1 MQSIDLLQNDVKV
14 LGCGGS
20 KSQLAGTSSL
30 QISKN
35 IVIDAG
41 NIIRSL
47 GEEASNIEHI
57 FLTHSHLD
65 HIIDIAF
72 LSERYFETRTK
83 ALKIYAQKETLKAL
97 KDHFFNNTIW
107 PDFTKVN
114 LLEKESA
121 SVEFIEIKI
130 NKIYEFEDV
139 KIKAIPVHHTVP
151 TCAYVVEK
159 KFFSLIYAPDTYICD
174 SIWEEI
180 NDNKKIDSLFI
191 DVSFDSDKNELAFL
205 SKHLTP
211 DLLLKEIK
219 KLKRDIKIYA
229 IHIKDAYKE
238 KISRQIKSDEHLNSK
253 ISFIKDGAFLKKG
266 VLKKKKDNEQLRI
279 LTALAK
285 EKELDK
291 ILEYIL
297 LEVIKDTNSEGG
309 TVYLKEE
316 NLLKFKVVI
325 NKKLDIHDTQTQNW
339 PAINLYNSKGS
350 NLSNVSALCA
360 IKNEI
365 INIPDVYHAKG
376 FDFDG
381 MKKFDKANNYRS
393 KSMLVIPMIDHENEL
408 IGVLQ
413 LINKLDPTTKK
424 AIAFDEEDINRTLA
438 YSAYCAIAITK
449 NKLIEDL
456 EKLLLSF
463 LESIS
468 VAMDAKSSCG
478 YGHIHRVGKLMEMIS
493 EGINDDKGV
502 YKDKNYTH
510 DQLTELKLA
519 AWMHD
524 IGKIATPE
532 SILNKSVKL
541 ETTYNRLEE
550 ISQRFQSAILS
561 LKLSLAEKKID
572 YLNGDHT
579 IDLKLEEEK
588 TEKEIALLKSDLAF
602 LAQKNLPSGFMSDA
616 DIQKVQKISQKK
628 FSIGKKT
635 LNLLKPDEVKNLSIR
650 YGTLNDEER
659 DIINR
664 HVKISIDMLNMLV
677 FPKKY
682 AKIPL
687 IAGMHHEKLNAKG
700 YPNAIEAKDIPFE
713 ARLLAIIDIFEAL
726 TAHDRPY
733 KRPKTL
739 KESYD
744 ILENMVKEGDIDG
757 DIVNFLKESKLFKKY
772 AQKYLLKHQLV
783 EE

>member
-1 MQSIDLLQNDVKV
+1 MQSIDLLQNDIKI

-20 KSQLAGTSSL
+20 KSQKAGTSSI
-30 QISKN
+30 QVSKK

-41 NIIRSL
+41 NIIQAL
-47 GEEASNIEHI
+47 GEDASKIEHI

-65 HIIDIAF
+65 HIVDVAF
-72 LSERYFETRTK
+72 LAERYFETRTK
-83 ALKIYAQKETLKAL
+83 TLKIYALKETLKAL

-107 PDFTKVN
+107 PDFTKIN
-114 LLEKESA
+114 LCGNNSL
-121 SVEFIEIKI
+121 SVEFVEIKVH
-130 NKIYEFEDV
+130 KIYQFEDV
-139 KIKAIPVHHTVP
+139 AIKPIPVNHTVP
-151 TCAYVVEK
+151 TCAFVIEK

-174 SIWEEI
+174 SIWQEI
-180 NDNKKIDSLFI
+180 NENKKIDSLLI
-191 DVSFDSDKNELAFL
+191 DISFDSNKNELAYL

-211 DLLLKEIK
+211 SLLSQEIN
-219 KLKRDIKIYA
+219 KLKRNIKIYA
-229 IHIKDAYKE
+229 IHVKDAYKE
-238 KISRQIKSDEHLNSK
+238 LILKQIKSDSSLKDN
-253 ISFIKDGAFLKKG
+253 ISFIENGAFLKKG
-266 VLKKKKDNEQLRI
+266 VLKRKKENDQLQI

-285 EKELDK
+285 EKELNK
-291 ILEYIL
+291 ILEFIL
-297 LEVIKDTNSEGG
+297 LEVIKDTNCEGG
-309 TVYLKEE
+309 TVYLKDE
-316 NLLKFKVVI
+316 NQLKFKVVI
-325 NKKLDIHDTQTQNW
+325 NKKLDIHNTQTQNW
-339 PAINLYNSKGS
+339 PPIALYTAKGS

-381 MKKFDKANNYRS
+381 MKKFDKANNYHS

-413 LINKLDPTTKK
+413 LINKLDPITKK
-424 AIAFDEEDINRTLA
+424 AIAFGDEDINRTKA

-449 NKLIEDL
+449 NRLIEDL

-468 VAMDAKSSCG
+468 VAMDAKSACG

-493 EGINDDKGV
+493 EGINEDQTV

-550 ISQRFQSAILS
+550 ISQRFTSAILS
-561 LKLSLAEKKID
+561 LKLSLADKKLACLNGDKKIDLDLEEKKIAQ
-572 YLNGDHT
+572 T
-579 IDLKLEEEK
+579 I
-588 TEKEIALLKSDLAF
+588 KELKSDLAF
-602 LAQKNLPSGFMSDA
+602 ITQKNLPSGFMSDA
-616 DIQKVQKISQKK
+616 DIQRVQKIAQKSFRIEDK
-628 FSIGKKT
+628 EIK
-635 LNLLKPDEVKNLSIR
+635 LLKPDEVKNLSIR
-650 YGTLNDEER
+650 YGTLNEEER

-664 HVKISIDMLNMLV
+664 HVNISIDMLNMLV

-687 IAGMHHEKLNAKG
+687 IAGMHHEKLNGKG
-700 YPNAIEAKDIPFE
+700 YPNATKAKDIPFE

-739 KESYD
+739 KESYE

-757 DIVNFLKESKLFKKY
+757 KIVNFLKESKLFRKY
-772 AQKYLLKHQLV
+772 AQKYLLKYQLA